1 MAEEKSKTTL
11 LKEKI
16 MMTEPKGVKA
26 LSEEEI
32 KKADSF
38 CDGYK
43 KFLDNSPV
51 EREAV
56 RYTVEL
62 AKKAGFAEYEQD
74 KEYKA
79 GDRLYYVNRDK
90 AVALAVIGKNG
101 VKNGARLAIA
111 HIDSLRVDLKPNP
124 LFEANNLAFF
134 KTHYYGGLK
143 KYQWTTIPLSL
154 HGSVVK
160 LDGTRVDICWGD
172 DENESCFCI
181 TALLPHLAREQA
193 SKPMAKA
200 IEGENLNVILGS
212 RPYDADSDE
221 KDLVKLNVM
230 AVLNEKY
237 GICEGDFLSA
247 ELCLIPS
254 FKSRDIGFDRSMI
267 GGYGHDDKVCAYPAV
282 MAALDVEM
290 PEQTCITYLT
300 DKEETGS
307 DGNTGLCSSYLPY
320 FLEDLADCFGATGRR
335 VMHASQCLSAD
346 VNAAFDP
353 TFPDVMEQKNC
364 AYLNHGVCVT
374 KFTGARGKSGTSD
387 ASAEFVGTLRRVLD
401 AGDVVWQTGELGKVD
416 AGGGGTVAAYIA
428 NLDIDTIDV
437 GVPVLSM
444 HAPFEVVSKLDVFMT
459 YRAFCT
465 FIAS

>member
-1 MAEEKSKTTL
+1 
-11 LKEKI
+11 

-90 AVALAVIGKNG
+90 AIALVVIGKNG

-111 HIDSLRVDLKPNP
+111 HIDSPRVDLKPNP

-181 TALLPHLAREQA
+181 TDLLPHLAREQA

-221 KDLVKLNVM
+221 KRPCK
-230 AVLNEKY
+230 A
-237 GICEGDFLSA
+237 
-247 ELCLIPS
+247 
-254 FKSRDIGFDRSMI
+254 
-267 GGYGHDDKVCAYPAV
+267 
-282 MAALDVEM
+282 
-290 PEQTCITYLT
+290 
-300 DKEETGS
+300 
-307 DGNTGLCSSYLPY
+307 
-320 FLEDLADCFGATGRR
+320 
-335 VMHASQCLSAD
+335 QC
-346 VNAAFDP
+346 N
-353 TFPDVMEQKNC
+353 
-364 AYLNHGVCVT
+364 G
-374 KFTGARGKSGTSD
+374 
-387 ASAEFVGTLRRVLD
+387 
-401 AGDVVWQTGELGKVD
+401 
-416 AGGGGTVAAYIA
+416 
-428 NLDIDTIDV
+428 
-437 GVPVLSM
+437 
-444 HAPFEVVSKLDVFMT
+444 
-459 YRAFCT
+459 CT
-465 FIAS
+465 Q